1 MEIENYEQKYLKY
14 KAKYQELKN
23 SLKNNPEGFV
33 GGHGYNTPPENTLK
47 RNTPP
52 ENRLKR
58 NTPPENTLK
67 RNTPQEN
74 NLKNNPEVFVG
85 GHGYTPQE
93 NNLKNNPEGFVGG
106 HGYTPQDNTYSYS
119 SSDLDT
125 SNSEDFY

>member
-47 RNTPP
+47 RNTP
-52 ENRLKR
+52 
-58 NTPPENTLK
+58 
-67 RNTPQEN
+67 
-74 NLKNNPEVFVG
+74 
-85 GHGYTPQE
+85 QE

>member
-33 GGHGYNTPPENTLK
+33 GGHGY
-47 RNTPP
+47 
-52 ENRLKR
+52 
-58 NTPPENTLK
+58 
-67 RNTPQEN
+67 
-74 NLKNNPEVFVG
+74 
-85 GHGYTPQE
+85 
-93 NNLKNNPEGFVGG
+93 
-106 HGYTPQDNTYSYS
+106 TPQDNTYSYS